1 MTAFNYS
8 IKKRFTMIVKF
19 KAWVDGV
26 TAGSKLMNLLIV
38 NDKGHIEG
46 NVQLQPKLL

>member
-1 MTAFNYS
+1 MTAYNHR
-8 IKKRFTMIVKF
+8 IKKRFIMIIKF

-26 TAGSKLMNLLIV
+26 TARSKLMNLLTV